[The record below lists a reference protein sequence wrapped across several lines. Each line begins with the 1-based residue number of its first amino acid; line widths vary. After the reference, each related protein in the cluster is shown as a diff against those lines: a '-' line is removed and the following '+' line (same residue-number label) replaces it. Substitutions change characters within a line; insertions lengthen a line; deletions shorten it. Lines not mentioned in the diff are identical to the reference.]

1 MVDCFLILLLMV
13 VTALYFL
20 PSIIAVVQDR
30 RNMVAII
37 FFNILLGWIPLLW
50 IVAFIWSLIED
61 K

>member
-1 MVDCFLILLLMV
+1 MAECYIVLFLIVAAM
-13 VTALYFL
+13 LYFL

-61 K
+61 R